1 MPPQDEGGE
10 TMAVNQN
17 QTLEQ
22 QKKAEAE
29 RLWLSYFND
38 TLFKQGLITEQ
49 QRNKLQNNINLRKS
63 RSHDERSL

>member
-1 MPPQDEGGE
+1 
-10 TMAVNQN
+10 MAVNQN